1 MPIRKII
8 LAAAAALALSTT
20 ACIETA
26 PDTGEDAVEEESEL
40 ATCQLAPITRD
51 LSGDTPSPSL
61 SADNATACAVL
72 NDHLASIAHIEAM
85 MESEELDEGG
95 AR

>member
-8 LAAAAALALSTT
+8 LAAAAAMALSTT

-26 PDTGEDAVEEESEL
+26 PDTEGAVEEESEL

-51 LSGDTPSPSL
+51 ISGDTPSPAL
-61 SADNATACAVL
+61 SADNASACAVL

-85 MESEELDEGG
+85 MESEALDEGG
-95 AR
+95 VQ